1 MKVFQGG
8 VKSFVDAECL
18 EYRSSCSGKCF
29 PKHFFRLWAIGI
41 YADSFSRLTFLSAA
55 NGLLV
60 QVTCKLNKKT
70 LCSFITVAMF
80 GSGWH
85 GNQERAA

>member
-8 VKSFVDAECL
+8 VKSFVDAKCL
-18 EYRSSCSGKCF
+18 EYGSSCSGKCF
-29 PKHFFRLWAIGI
+29 PKYFFRLWAISI
-41 YADSFSRLTFLSAA
+41 SADSFSRLTFLSAA

-60 QVTCKLNKKT
+60 QVTCKLKKT
-70 LCSFITVAMF
+70 LCSFITVAVF

-85 GNQERAA
+85 GNEERTA